1 MLNIGHRPT
10 VDNGSD
16 LSIEVHILNFSRD
29 IYNRHM
35 RIEFIEFIRQEQK
48 FDSLEQLIAQLN
60 ADRETIS
67 RLLLKS

>member
-1 MLNIGHRPT
+1 
-10 VDNGSD
+10 
-16 LSIEVHILNFSRD
+16 
-29 IYNRHM
+29 M

>member
-16 LSIEVHILNFSRD
+16 LSIEVHILNFSGD